1 MQIERTIVLHVERC
15 PDLIETVEAYSKF
28 RQDISAIAFN
38 GGDILSAVDL
48 HKRVYYDVPTK
59 LRSQMRCSAIRS
71 VASAY
76 VSARTNRK
84 PADHPFSFKRK
95 TALFL
100 WGKDVRITR
109 DMLLSISTINGR
121 KKLKFDVPEYARHDF
136 ELASEYNSVTISGTG
151 EVRLCLTLDV
161 PDPTGVIPVG
171 IDLGATN
178 ALVASTE
185 TDTLFISGLKTK
197 ILNKR
202 TRKTRQCLKHK
213 LTDNKAQHKDTHS
226 VRKVLKRL
234 SRKQSNRSRTF
245 CRESAAKLCR
255 WVPKNAVLV
264 FEDLRIK
271 QVRKDRL
278 MRKGTRRK
286 LSQWCFNMM
295 TQACV
300 SRAERE
306 GVAVAYVDP
315 AYTSQRC
322 SKCGQL
328 GDRRGHRFSCSC
340 GHTAHADVN
349 ASHNIRLAFTVLRS
363 SGRKSTRPE
372 ALVNSEGKPPASCWR

>member
-1 MQIERTIVLHVERC
+1 MNIQRTISIHIE
-15 PDLIETVEAYSKF
+15 PDKDLQTTVDAYSIY
-28 RQDISAIAFN
+28 RQAISPIAFN

-48 HKRVYYDVPTK
+48 HNRVYRGVPTT
-59 LRSQMRCSAIRS
+59 LSAQMRCSAIRS

-84 PADHPFSFKRK
+84 PAKHPFSFKRK

-100 WGKDVRITR
+100 WGRDARFTR
-109 DMLLSISTINGR
+109 DNLLSISTVNGR
-121 KKLKFDVPEYARHDF
+121 KKLRFNIPKYALKDF
-136 ELASEYNSVTISGTG
+136 EAATKINSLTISGSG
-151 EVRLCLTLDV
+151 EAHLCLTLEA
-161 PDPTGVIPVG
+161 PNAAGEIPVG

-185 TDTLFISGLKTK
+185 TDTLFISGLSTK
-197 ILNKR
+197 IRNKR
-202 TRKTRQCLKHK
+202 TRKTRQRLNKK
-213 LTDNKAQHKDTHS
+213 LTDKKAQHKDTRG
-226 VRKVLKRL
+226 VRRVLKRL

-245 CRESAAKLCR
+245 CRETAAKLCR
-255 WVPKNAVLV
+255 WVPANAVLV

-271 QVRKDRL
+271 QVRKDRP

-286 LSQWCFNMM
+286 LSQWFFNMM
-295 TQACV
+295 TQTCS
-300 SRAERE
+300 SRAERC
-306 GVAVAYVDP
+306 GIAVAYINP

-322 SKCGQL
+322 SRCGQL
-328 GDRRGHRFSCSC
+328 GIRRGHHFSCSC

-372 ALVNSEGKPPASCWR
+372 ALVNSEGKPLPSC